1 MRPTSTSSPSA
12 NKVLTHALSLL
23 GFVGFWWLL
32 SIAKADPLI
41 LPSPL
46 VVMDTLVEEASS
58 GKLWRH
64 VGMTL
69 YRMSAAFA
77 IAMIVGTILGL
88 VFGRLTPLDQWAQ
101 PWVTIFLNIPALVV
115 IVLCYLWIGLNEIA
129 VIAAVAVNKTA
140 MVTVT
145 LREGARVLS
154 PSLDDMARVYRLT
167 LAERLR
173 HVWMPQLAPFLLSA
187 ARSGI
192 AMIWKV
198 VLVAEFLGRSSGIG
212 FQIHLNFQLF
222 NIAGVLAYAIAFIA
236 VMLVI
241 EFVLFEPLDQRINR
255 WRHGEPSERR
265 AMPLPAA

>member
-1 MRPTSTSSPSA
+1 MRSIQPTPF
-12 NKVLTHALSLL
+12 LTYALSLM
-23 GFVGFWWLL
+23 GFVAFWWLL
-32 SIAKADPLI
+32 SILKADPLI

-46 VVMDTLVEEASS
+46 VVAETVIEEAQS
-58 GKLWRH
+58 GKLGRH

-77 IAMIVGTILGL
+77 IAMLVGSALGL
-88 VFGRLTPLDQWAQ
+88 LFGRLPRLDRWAQ

-115 IVLCYLWIGLNEIA
+115 IVLCYLWIGLNEVA

-154 PSLDDMARVYRLT
+154 PSLEDMARVYRLSGW
-167 LAERLR
+167 ERLR
-173 HVWMPQLAPFLLSA
+173 HVWLPQLAPFFLTA

-222 NIAGVLAYAIAFIA
+222 NIAGVLAYAVAFIV

-241 EFVLFEPLDQRINR
+241 EFVLFGPLDHMVNK
-255 WRHGEPSERR
+255 WRQGAGARPRKGVVGV
-265 AMPLPAA
+265 A